1 MIVSKLLALLPILK
15 MSCLQKGLVFQIS
28 VNLEN
33 MPSFTVWDKKN
44 NKKIKSTFEKLLE
57 T

>member
-1 MIVSKLLALLPILK
+1 MIVSKLLALLPILTV
-15 MSCLQKGLVFQIS
+15 SCLQKGLVFQIS

-33 MPSFTVWDKKN
+33 MPSFTVWDQKN
-44 NKKIKSTFEKLLE
+44 KKKIKSTFEKLLE